1 MKKAN
6 VRISVSGIKNSLMHL
21 EARKDTHPNETLFV
35 TWCKVSDDDKY
46 HYGWQFM
53 SGNEIKAGDTSAR
66 TVTHAELGRDVEN
79 LIENAFLEDTTKNI
93 DQEDYSLLTE

>member
-1 MKKAN
+1 MKKAHIN
-6 VRISVSGIKNSLMHL
+6 VQISGIKDSLVHL
-21 EARKDTHPNETLFV
+21 GATKPGHAGTLFV
-35 TWCKVSDDDKY
+35 TWCRVSDNRY

-93 DQEDYSLLTE
+93 DQEDHSLLTE